1 MLLSLPGGHVGAV
14 VSRSAQ
20 KSLWPKMSAFW
31 ASRDADVKMRIN
43 EGAHAEVTAQVRV
56 NGDANGHAVVPAA
69 PSAPAPISKPRAL
82 AKKAARNKTSS
93 RSGGR

>member
-1 MLLSLPGGHVGAV
+1 MLLELPGGHVGAV

-31 ASRDADVKMRIN
+31 AARDADVKMRI
-43 EGAHAEVTAQVRV
+43 EAKPEAAPQVR
-56 NGDANGHAVVPAA
+56 ANGHADPVPGQ
-69 PSAPAPISKPRAL
+69 SAPAPISTPRVA
-82 AKKAARNKTSS
+82 AKKAARSKASS